1 MGVTSAMMASFHD
14 VKKRLMCWNLSKVE
28 TKTGRIPSVRRAIG
42 QRARLVDDGPVIR
55 ASGKKAL
62 IVFQGLDSVIFDS
75 CGRTDIALS
84 CARLLPFSTVPS
96 QCASY
101 RGPYKPI
108 DYRWA
113 YFI

>member
-1 MGVTSAMMASFHD
+1 MGVTSAVMPSFHD

-42 QRARLVDDGPVIR
+42 QRARIVDDGPVIR

-62 IVFQGLDSVIFDS
+62 IVFQGLTLESSTVA
-75 CGRTDIALS
+75 GAPTLPLS